1 MGLDFG
7 FLFLFFFFFLLILF
21 LYEPSNW
28 RLAVLLMKEGSSD
41 LVFFCFGMGNSSG
54 NLRCRS
60 VVELK
65 SKAHWRRFYLPH
77 RRQVLNRASPLFLCC
92 VLWHFAGGYWWLQV
106 RGSVVGCSSR
116 PRGSRSSKT
125 IMVIRYPVR
134 QSTGTRETS

>member
-1 MGLDFG
+1 MGLDIG

-60 VVELK
+60 YSRTEIKSALASILFTTPTSSAQSSIAVVL
-65 SKAHWRRFYLPH
+65 
-77 RRQVLNRASPLFLCC
+77 VLC
-92 VLWHFAGGYWWLQV
+92 VVAFRWWLL
-106 RGSVVGCSSR
+106 VVASEGQCS
-116 PRGSRSSKT
+116 GL
-125 IMVIRYPVR
+125 
-134 QSTGTRETS
+134 Q

>member
-7 FLFLFFFFFLLILF
+7 FLFLFFLFFLLF

-60 VVELK
+60 YSRTEIKSALASILFTTPTSSAQSSIAVVL
-65 SKAHWRRFYLPH
+65 
-77 RRQVLNRASPLFLCC
+77 VLCFVAFR
-92 VLWHFAGGYWWLQV
+92 WWLL
-106 RGSVVGCSSR
+106 VVASEGQCS
-116 PRGSRSSKT
+116 GL
-125 IMVIRYPVR
+125 
-134 QSTGTRETS
+134 Q

>member
-60 VVELK
+60 YSRTEIKSALASILFTTPTSSAQSSIAVVLVLDCWHKMRVSTLGLSPRRK
-65 SKAHWRRFYLPH
+65 SVIAI
-77 RRQVLNRASPLFLCC
+77 VLMGTGRHS
-92 VLWHFAGGYWWLQV
+92 
-106 RGSVVGCSSR
+106 RGNLHAEESEAPIGLG
-116 PRGSRSSKT
+116 P
-125 IMVIRYPVR
+125 
-134 QSTGTRETS
+134 